1 MPMNQGPHP
10 FPMRTD
16 EELSRESSR
25 EGAGVSSD
33 HQGVTLTFPGR
44 NQSSRPPPPALNLS
58 TLMPRRDSIP
68 EAVPGAVPA
77 IHRQF
82 DTEVEEVAED
92 PLSDEDMLLR
102 LDRETEEVMMEEARR
117 EAMLEEEARR
127 EADRREAML
136 EEEARRLAMLEEADR
151 REAAAQARRLAM
163 LEEADR
169 READRRGE
177 QIRQNMLTFGMN
189 EPQARDLL
197 HLREAAAS
205 RADIRHPV
213 RHPRSPVEEGDEDH
227 QGDQVNTPTTT
238 PINMLRTA
246 ALAAAETA
254 GSAFDRAPGLFQFMR
269 QEPEPM
275 RTRPA
280 PAAGPGT
287 LSDIEIYRIIKNE
300 MPGSELYSQMKLAKM
315 SQAEVMIENISEGS
329 RLTDKIPYLET
340 SDVIRLLKGMPD
352 SFMQGGGGSIHKSN
366 KKKNNTKRRTKKKRT
381 KKKRKVT
388 KIKKNNS
395 RKKIYKLKKRKKT
408 KRKKTKRK

>member
-16 EELSRESSR
+16 EELIEPSRR
-25 EGAGVSSD
+25 GAGVSSD

-136 EEEARRLAMLEEADR
+136 E
-151 REAAAQARRLAM
+151 
-163 LEEADR
+163 EEADR